1 MTKFSILQ
9 VLVPSTAAVCDLL
22 SILQNKKNFD
32 REAMERAKTNGS
44 RELSIIYCG
53 MNTNWN
59 KVIPISGSDLVVLG
73 EVEVT
78 DEVEDISK
86 EFFNQNIID
95 NHYAKNTKILK
106 KGFKEQNK
114 EMMVCISFKSSITI

>member
-1 MTKFSILQ
+1 M
-9 VLVPSTAAVCDLL
+9 
-22 SILQNKKNFD
+22 
-32 REAMERAKTNGS
+32 
-44 RELSIIYCG
+44 
-53 MNTNWN
+53 
-59 KVIPISGSDLVVLG
+59 IPISGSDLVVLG

-78 DEVEDISK
+78 DEVENISK

-95 NHYAKNTKILK
+95 DHYAKNTKILK